1 MYANGYSVYKTNS
14 VNYASKEQ
22 MLLML
27 VDGAVNFAKRGKI
40 AIEEKDVVKAHEC
53 LIKTQNIFLELMAS
67 LDRNAGEWANQIF
80 KVYQFINDKL
90 SEANIKKDVKLVD
103 EVLPLI
109 EDIRDIWHE
118 AYNKSKT
125 IGK

>member
-27 VDGAVNFAKRGKI
+27 VDGAVSFAKRGRI
-40 AIEEKDVVKAHEC
+40 AIEEKNIAKAHEY
-53 LIKTQNIFLELMAS
+53 LIKTQKIFFELMAS
-67 LDRNAGEWANQIF
+67 LDRDAGEWANQIF
-80 KVYQFINDKL
+80 MVYQFINEKL
-90 SEANIKKDVKLVD
+90 SEANIKKDVKIVD

-118 AYNKSKT
+118 AYNKAK
-125 IGK
+125 IAGK